1 MSPNNLFINYSLYF
15 CRKIFLEAYKRGI
28 YIPKLPMR
36 IYIAFNIRDRLGV
49 GNLKIN
55 NKYIRYF
62 VNRKFAVDAVC
73 MAIFWVI
80 VYIPVY
86 LYTSKSFESAVVG
99 LGSSAVLEILFGGVY
114 GKFNDYVRKKAGVKG
129 EE

>member
-1 MSPNNLFINYSLYF
+1 
-15 CRKIFLEAYKRGI
+15 
-28 YIPKLPMR
+28 
-36 IYIAFNIRDRLGV
+36 V

-62 VNRKFAVDAVC
+62 INRKFAVDAVC

-80 VYIPVY
+80 VYTPVY
-86 LYTSKSFESAVVG
+86 LYTSKSFEAALVG